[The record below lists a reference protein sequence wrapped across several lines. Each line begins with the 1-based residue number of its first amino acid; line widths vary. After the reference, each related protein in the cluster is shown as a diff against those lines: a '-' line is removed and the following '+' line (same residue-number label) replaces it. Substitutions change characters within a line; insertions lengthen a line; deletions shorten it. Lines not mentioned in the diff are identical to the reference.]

1 MPGGGGGGGHKVPA
15 AFYFRT
21 TNAYDLKLVTFIE
34 QLNTDTLTEKIDL
47 MTSPVPVMRSSGTV
61 GLCFSSIL

>member
-1 MPGGGGGGGHKVPA
+1 MNEALTLLNPGFLDPCMPGGGHKVPA

-34 QLNTDTLTEKIDL
+34 QLNTDTLTE
-47 MTSPVPVMRSSGTV
+47 TNWT
-61 GLCFSSIL
+61 